1 MTLADRAVALLLPP
15 ALQGAPISATS
26 PIAVLRWRCQL
37 MTLRFMCCRPN
48 PDPFFAGPGSSSL
61 PLAQSDPCGSCL
73 LEYPVAYG
81 VSSLWEWGEGK
92 RKAGKVDSLPRYR
105 LCGSSFDEEEEPKW
119 GTGMKQ
125 FGMGGMYF
133 WAMGSFL
140 LNEAFLSPRSNRA
153 RECWISRNCQGL
165 LIFLFFLNLKIT
177 QEELSIGKSENTD
190 DQKEENNNKC
200 LKSYQ
205 HQQN

>member
-1 MTLADRAVALLLPP
+1 MVNYSIKKYIIMTLADRAVALLLPP

-37 MTLRFMCCRPN
+37 MTPRFMCCRPN

-105 LCGSSFDEEEEPKW
+105 LCGSSFDEEEEPK
-119 GTGMKQ
+119 
-125 FGMGGMYF
+125 
-133 WAMGSFL
+133 
-140 LNEAFLSPRSNRA
+140 
-153 RECWISRNCQGL
+153 
-165 LIFLFFLNLKIT
+165 
-177 QEELSIGKSENTD
+177 
-190 DQKEENNNKC
+190 
-200 LKSYQ
+200 
-205 HQQN
+205 